1 MERKYIIPL
10 RQGWLKVPGYRR
22 TGRAVR
28 DVKTFL
34 AKHMKVEDV
43 RIGRNLNMALWTD
56 GNRNPPHKIEVYVKR
71 FDTKEGSYVRAEVPG
86 KKFEEEDKKVDTKK
100 KSKLQEKLEGM
111 TGQKDT
117 KVSEKMGKKNEEEKV
132 KEEVLKKGVEEKKEK
147 VLKETKEESKEVEE
161 KKREEN
167 LVKRADKKEAIK
179 K

>member
-10 RQGWLKVPGYRR
+10 RQGWLKVPIYKR
-22 TGRAVR
+22 TARAVR
-28 DVKTFL
+28 EVKTFL

-56 GNRNPPHKIEVYVKR
+56 GNKNPPHKVEVFVKK
-71 FDTKEGSYVRAEVPG
+71 FETKEGDYVRAEVPG

-117 KVSEKMGKKNEEEKV
+117 KVSDKRGKKNEEEKV

-147 VLKETKEESKEVEE
+147 VKEIKEESKEVEE